1 MSANDYLWEQPT
13 RNPKPGKLQLT
24 EQERNWVKLKWGK
37 VRRAQREADKSGNEW
52 NLLNDAINVYLD
64 QSGESDIVQRTSI
77 KSKSIP
83 LKDALETGKWHSA
96 EAQRHIDDIQLFL
109 RLKELEIL

>member
-1 MSANDYLWEQPT
+1 MRQLKEPQ
-13 RNPKPGKLQLT
+13 PGKIRLS
-24 EQERNWVKLKWGK
+24 ENERRWMRLKWSK
-37 VRRAQREADKSGNEW
+37 VRKSQQVADESGNEW
-52 NLLNDAINVYLD
+52 NKLNAAINRFLD
-64 QSGESDIVQRTSI
+64 ESGETDIVQRTSV